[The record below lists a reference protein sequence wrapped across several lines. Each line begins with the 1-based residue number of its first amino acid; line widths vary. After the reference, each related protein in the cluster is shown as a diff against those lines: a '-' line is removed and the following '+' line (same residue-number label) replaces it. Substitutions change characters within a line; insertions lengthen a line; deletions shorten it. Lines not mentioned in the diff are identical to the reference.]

1 MARCRLPTIHCPPTV
16 RITFLG
22 TGTSTGV
29 PMIGCDCTTCR
40 SSDPRD
46 RRWRPSIYIELS
58 DGTTVLVDASP
69 DLRAQ
74 ALAFEFSRVDAILFT
89 HAHADHVLGL
99 DDVRPFNLRMRSAI
113 PCYGDAQTMGAVRRM
128 FSYIFDPETPR
139 GGRIPQLV
147 LYTLA
152 GSFSL
157 GGATFVP
164 VPVYHGNSLILGYRV
179 GGFAYLTDCSAIP
192 DASWALLE
200 GVKVLVLDA
209 LRERPHP
216 THLSL
221 SQAVDV
227 TGRIGPSR
235 AYFTHICH
243 DLPHAATCARL
254 PEHVNLAYDGLV
266 LDVE

>member
-1 MARCRLPTIHCPPTV
+1 
-16 RITFLG
+16 
-22 TGTSTGV
+22 
-29 PMIGCDCTTCR
+29 
-40 SSDPRD
+40 
-46 RRWRPSIYIELS
+46 
-58 DGTTVLVDASP
+58 
-69 DLRAQ
+69 
-74 ALAFEFSRVDAILFT
+74 
-89 HAHADHVLGL
+89 
-99 DDVRPFNLRMRSAI
+99 MRSAI

-209 LRERPHP
+209 LREPAASDTSVP
-216 THLSL
+216 
-221 SQAVDV
+221 V
-227 TGRIGPSR
+227 PSR
-235 AYFTHICH
+235 
-243 DLPHAATCARL
+243 
-254 PEHVNLAYDGLV
+254 
-266 LDVE
+266 

>member
-1 MARCRLPTIHCPPTV
+1 MA
-16 RITFLG
+16 
-22 TGTSTGV
+22 
-29 PMIGCDCTTCR
+29 
-40 SSDPRD
+40 
-46 RRWRPSIYIELS
+46 
-58 DGTTVLVDASP
+58 
-69 DLRAQ
+69 
-74 ALAFEFSRVDAILFT
+74 
-89 HAHADHVLGL
+89 
-99 DDVRPFNLRMRSAI
+99 
-113 PCYGDAQTMGAVRRM
+113 
-128 FSYIFDPETPR
+128 
-139 GGRIPQLV
+139 
-147 LYTLA
+147 
-152 GSFSL
+152 L

-179 GGFAYLTDCSAIP
+179 GGFAYLTDCSALP

-227 TGRIGPSR
+227 TGQIGPSR

-266 LDVE
+266 IEVE

>member
-29 PMIGCDCTTCR
+29 PMIGCDCATCR

-46 RRWRPSIYIELS
+46 RRWRTSIYIELS
-58 DGTTVLVDASP
+58 DGTAVLVDASP

-74 ALAFEFSRVDAILFT
+74 ALAFELSRVDAILFT

-99 DDVRPFNLRMRSAI
+99 DDVRPFNVRMRSAI

-128 FSYIFDPETPR
+128 FSYIFDPETLR
-139 GGRIPQLV
+139 GGGLPQLV

-157 GGATFVP
+157 GGAPFVP

-227 TGRIGPSR
+227 TGQIGPSR